1 MSRPP
6 ADEAPSKPVK
16 RRRRVRQT
24 VSLQDRLSQQARED
38 RDQARSLPPGRER
51 EELLR
56 HARRAESASQMTQWL
71 TFRSPARKPA
81 MSTSCA
87 ARRSSSPSRCFV
99 RT

>member
-1 MSRPP
+1 MASEANSPRQECVVSRPP

-56 HARRAESASQMTQWL
+56 RARRAESASQMTQWL
-71 TFRSPARKPA
+71 TFRSGKLLK
-81 MSTSCA
+81 
-87 ARRSSSPSRCFV
+87 
-99 RT
+99 